1 MSDFET
7 RRKKLRSLTKKAGIG
22 ALLVTDFTNVTY
34 LTGFTGDS
42 SYLLL
47 MPQGEVILSDSRYTV
62 QLAEE
67 CPGLDV
73 ESRTS
78 ATPMLKLIEKVV
90 RRGKLARL
98 GFEAASMTVAEHSA
112 IANVFAKTELVAT
125 VGLVEQLRMIKDR
138 DEISELR
145 IAVKFA
151 ERAFAVIRN
160 AIRPDQ
166 TEREI
171 AFNLEHQIRQFGG
184 DACAFK
190 PIVACGPRAA
200 LPHAIPTDRRVE
212 ESGFLLIDW
221 GALSPKGY
229 RSDLTRVLVT
239 GKISPKLERI
249 YRVVLKAQQR
259 AIAKIRP
266 GVPASDVDAAA
277 RNVIA
282 KAGFG
287 KYFGH
292 GLGHGVGLDIH
303 EEPRLSKSNSQPLKP
318 GMVITIE
325 PGIYLPGFG
334 GVRIEDDMLVTRDGH
349 EVLTSVPKRWDEA
362 VAVA

>member
-1 MSDFET
+1 MFNFEA
-7 RRKKLRSLTKKAGIG
+7 RRKKLRALIKKAGID

-42 SYLLL
+42 SYLVM
-47 MPQGEVILSDSRYTV
+47 MPKGEVMLSDSRYTV

-78 ATPMLKLIEKVV
+78 ATPMIKLIEKVA
-90 RRGKLARL
+90 RKAKITRL
-98 GFEAASMTVAEHSA
+98 GFESASMTVALHSSISQA
-112 IANVFAKTELVAT
+112 LSKTVLVT
-125 VGLVEQLRMIKDR
+125 TTELVEQLRMIKDKQ
-138 DEISELR
+138 EIAELR
-145 IAVKFA
+145 IAVNFA

-171 AFNLEHQIRQFGG
+171 AFNLEHQIRQFGS

-200 LPHAIPTDRRVE
+200 LPHAIPTDQRVE
-212 ESGFLLIDW
+212 VSGFILIDW
-221 GALSPKGY
+221 GALSPHGY

-249 YRVVLKAQQR
+249 YRVVLKAQRR
-259 AIAKIRP
+259 AIAKMRP
-266 GVPASDVDAAA
+266 GILASEVDAAA
-277 RNVIA
+277 RDVIA
-282 KAGFG
+282 NEGFG

-334 GVRIEDDMLVTRDGH
+334 GVRIEDDVLVTRDGH
-349 EVLTSVPKRWDEA
+349 DVLTSVPKRWEEA
-362 VAVA
+362 VALA